1 MLVNPAI
8 QTPKNF
14 HVGFVT
20 TACPPPSQSQFPST
34 FTKNQTAQPKLNMKN
49 TPQLRSY
56 FKSLI
61 ALVTSLRACPA
72 TRPHVAMKL
81 TTLFLAISAAAGLTL
96 SSQAQISV
104 TTTPSVQTFNTLPA
118 VTEWSTKLIG
128 GGAGDITSA
137 AAMDA
142 DLASNPLFDAV
153 TINTVLPTATDFPV
167 NQNNLGRWNNGSNP
181 GFTSGGLLQTRP
193 TGVRYSILM
202 ATLRN
207 DSGGSLAT
215 LNLSYDLKQY
225 NPRPV
230 NESVAAQRVYVSLT
244 GAVGSWRP
252 VTSVPLFNNSSPDQ
266 TVTAS
271 VNLRANWAAG
281 ANLYVLFIDD
291 NGPGGTGD
299 PQEGGYS
306 IDNVAF
312 SGRGAVVLENA
323 LNIGANKIGSV
334 TDRGNG
340 DFTVVGGG
348 NDVWDQNDEFTFAYT
363 ELTGDFDVQV
373 RIDSFT
379 PNARWSKAGLMAR
392 ESLSEYG
399 RMIFPLIT
407 PADVPTTSGGNGG
420 NYTAMGYRTGL
431 DNNGGVS
438 GGNHEDRDG
447 ANTIGANN
455 LPNAWLRL
463 ARIGNVMYSSNSLD
477 GVAWQL
483 VSSQN
488 TATWGGGALPA
499 TLNVGLAASRHS
511 GGLTATAE
519 FKGLKFNYDPLAAT
533 DLRRATSKG
542 NPNGILVEFSKP
554 VGGAAYLASSY
565 TVDNGV
571 TITEVQDGPTATTV
585 QLVTTALTEGTT
597 YTVSVTTFDP
607 MALDGSMIGLS
618 SAITF
623 VHGAGYEARAIRVL
637 HSKTDNN
644 SFYRASDAVRK
655 GLGVPSHT
663 SFVVLPGEVSN
674 TLFEDPSPD
683 RGDVERYATRI
694 SGVLVAPSSGDYNF
708 ACSSDDVGFLYL
720 SSDESPANKVQ
731 IATEPAWN
739 GSRSYTTLDR
749 RGSPVNR
756 AGPISLTAGKKYYIE
771 YVYTE
776 GGGGNN
782 GSATWQPPGAPAIT
796 AGQLPIPES
805 AFMPSRS
812 VDGAQFFTL
821 GVVTIV
827 ENPASQTVVALS
839 PVTFKVKVDGTP
851 AFSYQWL
858 RNGANI
864 PGANG
869 ATYTIPVTA
878 LADDGAKFSVKV
890 SNAFSSATST
900 EATLTILNPAP
911 PHLLGAQVDTTFTK
925 LTVRFDNRV
934 DPISSTDIGN
944 YSIPGTTVLSATR
957 DAGGRNV
964 LLVISPALAE
974 GTTYTITVSNVRDET
989 LTQVLDPNPSTA
1001 SFTTL
1006 VFTSGYIQKEFYNQ
1020 FNGANVDPFIT
1031 AYRAGTI
1038 APFRVCL
1045 TNLWELNHADILDN
1059 YGGRMAGYYIA
1070 DETGPHVFF
1079 IATDDPGRLFIST
1092 DQSPANL
1099 VYVAREPVWSGRR
1112 TWTGEGGGG
1121 GRVGNA
1127 SPNGGVQANTTAPIM
1142 MEAGKRYFVESYMTE
1157 GGGGDN
1163 MAVAVRKP
1171 SAIADPAN
1179 GSTPVTAANL
1189 GMYFD
1194 PAGASVALTQNPVNQ
1209 TIDEN
1214 GFATFTVAATGSSPL
1229 CGGNFGVRWLKNGVP
1244 IPGAIGQSF
1253 TFGPASLADNGAVFT
1268 AEASVPGA
1276 KVVST
1281 PASLT
1286 VNLDTNPPVVA
1297 IALGSATFD
1306 SITLIF
1312 NELYN
1317 PATAG
1322 DLFSY
1327 TVTGPGGAL
1336 NVTAFALGADGRTVV
1351 LTTDPQT
1358 EDTTY
1363 TVDYSL
1369 VTDLKGNLAATAPAT
1384 ATVNVRS
1391 FVAGC
1396 SGVVF
1401 DIFRQVG
1408 GGTDINI
1415 LVNHPTFPNSPDE
1428 TRLLQTFD
1436 TGADFAENYGGRVR
1450 GLFIPPTSGAWN
1462 IFATADDGS
1471 RVFFN
1476 PTGPSAA
1483 GKMLI
1488 LEETPGCC
1496 TAFAGR
1502 RAGPF
1507 NLVGGQ
1513 GYYLEGIYKEA
1524 GGGDYIRLAARL
1536 ASDNTTA
1543 LAPMPPAW
1551 AGVPAAPPGVGGP
1564 VNIDAQPVSLCIT
1577 QNQRATFSVNAS
1589 NPNGLPLCY
1598 QWKKNG
1604 LDIPGANG
1612 PSYSYTPVPLSDDG
1626 STFQVMISVIGSRAS
1641 STNVTLKVL
1650 PDTIRP
1656 TCVEA
1661 RGSVSLSNV
1670 VVRFSEFM
1678 DPTSA
1683 ANNFNYVVDGG
1694 AYGVSAVVMNPDGK
1708 SVTLSLDPAYGIAS
1722 GTHTVT
1728 ISDVTDLSGNLIDPN
1743 PCTLTFSAP
1752 IISCGFLFF
1761 ESFKNIGGAD
1771 LGSLTANAAYP
1782 NSPSE
1787 VGYIGGFNS
1796 RFFYPSDSLENYG
1809 ARMRGLFIPPTSG
1822 NYIFYIRSDDAS
1834 RLLLNPTGR
1843 DAAGAVVLTE
1853 ELGCCGNF
1861 AGHASAPQALTAGQ
1875 MYYIEGLYKEGGGGD
1890 YMQAAVKLDT
1900 DPTNPNDLQPISGNY
1915 LATLADPVGATV
1927 SITTQPADQLFIVN
1941 PNGGTGGV
1949 TLSSENFDSGDGG
1962 CTVANV
1968 GAPFEGPWTYDAGSG
1983 SWKSDGQG
1991 PELGRAS
1998 STRLTCQQVTVTQ
2011 SGIVGITIDHRWSFE
2026 PEAGTT
2032 GWDGGQILVSVNGGP
2047 FTVVPASAFS
2057 ALGYNGTVLAGSS
2070 AENHGQ
2076 AAFVQ
2081 QSSGHG
2087 AGTLVTSVA
2096 ALGALSAGDTI
2107 RVQFLAAN
2115 DTNTRNTSPQW
2126 EISRVVLTQ
2135 GGGNASVNF
2144 SVVAAGGSP
2153 AIPTGIYYQ
2162 WRRNGVPI
2170 PGANGS
2176 SYGIN
2181 PVLSDNGATF
2191 SVSVYVPG
2199 ATTVSREATLTVA
2212 QPNTPP
2218 VVVCSTNPLP
2228 AILEDAG
2235 AQCVP
2240 GVLSIVSPHSIS
2252 RSQITYGGNFNSGL
2266 PPGSAI
2272 GGNSALI
2279 GGVLHLTDALNG
2291 QQSSF
2296 VTPALAAPIDT
2307 LTVDFMARVGEGT
2320 CCGTARY
2327 ADGWSLTIGNVSVPV
2342 TFPQA
2347 AEEGAAASGGFVVS
2361 FDNWD
2366 NGGFGDDDA
2375 HTAPNVDVKVG
2386 GSVIAYQAFDGER
2399 EGGRAPS
2406 GPFIIDPATMA
2417 PMTAFTAG
2425 AFVPVRITLA
2435 NGKLNVDFKGVRV
2448 INDVTIAT
2456 PLTNTRLAFGARTGG
2471 ANENMWI
2478 DDLSIVA
2485 SSPDNSAVEAGQTV
2499 HVNVTTDRPDL
2510 FSVQPTI
2517 DASGTLCYTPA
2528 PNACGTAHVT
2538 AVAQDNG
2545 GTAYGG
2551 SDSAPACQF
2560 VINIGCVN
2568 DAPSF
2573 TKGNLILVPED
2584 FGPVTVATWANN
2596 ISAGPANEAG
2606 QVLTFHVSSDNAA
2619 LFSTQPAL
2627 AVNGTLS
2634 FQTAPNASGFANV
2647 TVYLTDD
2654 GGTANGGVDTS
2665 APCTFHIIVQ
2675 GVNDCPVAQATSAST
2690 DEGTPVVIPLVG
2702 MDVDSTVLTYMV
2714 MSGPSH
2720 GSVSIVGSTA
2730 TYTPSPSTYHGPD
2743 SFTYKVSD
2751 GQCVSSP
2758 ATVSITVRSVN
2769 DCPIARIVV
2778 NPLCVTTNGHT
2789 MLILAGQEDKG
2800 CVILDGR
2807 TSSDADGDPL
2817 TYSWF
2822 ADGGVLPISVKALTT
2837 NCFSIGEHDITLM
2850 VDDGTCFGRTNVHFE
2865 VVTACDLVE
2874 NLIQDIN
2881 NSTLPRNKKRPLID
2895 SLKKICKIFEK
2906 DKKNEFK
2913 YAVKKLEAFQK
2924 KLKGELKN
2932 YPVQQTQFNASAQ
2945 RIIDAITCAV
2955 DLQKKKHNDDNH

>member
-1 MLVNPAI
+1 
-8 QTPKNF
+8 
-14 HVGFVT
+14 
-20 TACPPPSQSQFPST
+20 
-34 FTKNQTAQPKLNMKN
+34 MKN

-56 FKSLI
+56 FKSLM
-61 ALVTSLRACPA
+61 ALVTSMRACPA

-81 TTLFLAISAAAGLTL
+81 TTLFLAVSAAAGLTL

-104 TTTPSVQTFNTLPA
+104 TTTPSVQTFNTLPG

-128 GGAGDITSA
+128 GGAGDITSV

-142 DLASNPLFDAV
+142 DLASNPLFDAA
-153 TINTVLPTATDFPV
+153 TINVVLPTATDFPV
-167 NQNNLGRWNNGSNP
+167 SQNNLARWNDGSNP
-181 GFTSGGLLQTRP
+181 GFTTGGLLQQRA
-193 TGVRYSILM
+193 TGVRYAILM

-207 DSGGSLAT
+207 DSGGPLASLK
-215 LNLSYDLKQY
+215 LSYDWKQY

-230 NESVAAQRVYVSLT
+230 NESVAGQRVYISLT
-244 GAVGSWRP
+244 GAPGSWRP
-252 VTSVPLFNNSSPDQ
+252 VTSVPLFDNNSPDQ
-266 TVTAS
+266 TVNAS
-271 VNLRANWAAG
+271 VSLRAEWAAG
-281 ANLYVLFIDD
+281 ANLYVMFVDD
-291 NGPGGTGD
+291 NGPGSTSN

-306 IDNVAF
+306 IDNVSF

-323 LNIGANKIGSV
+323 LNIGGNKIGSV
-334 TDRGNG
+334 LDQGNG

-348 NDVWDQNDEFTFAYT
+348 NDVWDDRDEFTFAYT

-399 RMIFPLIT
+399 RMVFPLIT
-407 PADVPTTSGGNGG
+407 PADVATTSGGNGG
-420 NYTAMGYRTGL
+420 NYTAMGYRTGI
-431 DNNGGVS
+431 DNAGGPS
-438 GGNHEDRDG
+438 GGQHEDRDG
-447 ANTIGANN
+447 GNTIGANN

-463 ARIGNVMYSSNSLD
+463 ARIGNVVYSSNSLD
-477 GVAWQL
+477 GVAWQF
-483 VSSQN
+483 VSSQD

-511 GGLTATAE
+511 GGPTATAE
-519 FKGLKFNYDPLAAT
+519 FKSLKFNVDPLAAI

-554 VGGAAYLASSY
+554 VGGAAYLAASY
-565 TVDNGV
+565 SVDNGV
-571 TITEVQDGPTATTV
+571 TITEVQDGPSATTV
-585 QLVTTALTEGTT
+585 KLVTSALTEGTS

-607 MALDGSMIGLS
+607 MALDGSAIGT
-618 SAITF
+618 ATTAF
-623 VHGAGYEARAIRVL
+623 VHGAGYEPQTIVL
-637 HSKTDNN
+637 QHNKTAD
-644 SFYRASDAVRK
+644 SGYYRNSDAVAK
-655 GLGVPSHT
+655 GLGTLIHNGSGGVYPAYQ
-663 SFVVLPGEVSN
+663 VNG
-674 TLFEDPSPD
+674 LFEDIVPD
-683 RGDVERYATRI
+683 NGNNERYSTRI
-694 SGVLVAPSSGDYNF
+694 AGVLNITVSGDYNF
-708 ACSSDDVGFLYL
+708 ACSSDDQGFLYL
-720 SSDESPANKVQ
+720 SSDDQPANKVL
-731 IATEPAWN
+731 IANEPAWN
-739 GSRSYTTLDR
+739 GSRSYTTQDR
-749 RGSPVNR
+749 RGASQNR
-756 AGPISLTAGKKYYIE
+756 AGPIALVAGQKYYIE
-771 YVYTE
+771 YDYTE

-796 AGQLPIPES
+796 AGQSPIPAS
-805 AFMPSRS
+805 AFMPHRNLNGSI
-812 VDGAQFFTL
+812 FTTL
-821 GVVTIV
+821 GSVLVT
-827 ENPASQTVVALS
+827 ENPVSQTVVALS
-839 PVTFKVKVDGTP
+839 PVTFKAKYDGTP
-851 AFSYQWL
+851 SYSYQWL

-878 LADDGAKFSVKV
+878 LGDDGAKFSVKV

-911 PHLLGAQVDTTFTK
+911 PHLLSAQVDTTFTK

-934 DPISSTDIGN
+934 DPVSSTVPGN
-944 YSIPGTTVLSATR
+944 YSIPGTTVMSATR
-957 DAGGRNV
+957 NANGLSV
-964 LLVISPALAE
+964 ALVISPALAE

-989 LTQVLDPNPSTA
+989 LTQVVDPNPSTA

-1020 FNGANVDPFIT
+1020 FSGGNVDPFIA

-1038 APFRVCL
+1038 NPFRVCL

-1092 DQSPANL
+1092 DETPANL
-1099 VYVAREPVWSGRR
+1099 VEVAREPVWSGRR
-1112 TWTGEGGGG
+1112 TWTGEAGGG
-1121 GRVGNA
+1121 GRVGNPSA
-1127 SPNGGVQANTTAPIM
+1127 SGGAQLNTTGPIM
-1142 MEAGKRYFVESYMTE
+1142 MTAGQRYFVESYMTE

-1171 SAIADPAN
+1171 SDAADPVN

-1194 PAGASVALTQNPVNQ
+1194 PAGASVSLTQNPVSQ

-1214 GFATFTVAATGSSPL
+1214 GFATFTIAATGSSPL

-1244 IPGAIGQSF
+1244 IPGAIGQSY

-1268 AEASVPGA
+1268 AEAAVPGA
-1276 KVVST
+1276 KALST
-1281 PASLT
+1281 PATLN
-1286 VNLDTNPPVVA
+1286 VNVDTNPPVVA

-1336 NVTAFALGADGRTVV
+1336 NVTAFTLGADGRTVI
-1351 LTTDPQT
+1351 LTTDLQT
-1358 EDTTY
+1358 EDTIY

-1369 VTDLKGNLAATAPAT
+1369 VTDLKGNLASDAGAGAPPAL
-1384 ATVNVRS
+1384 ANVRS

-1436 TGADFAENYGGRVR
+1436 TGPDFAENYGGRVR

-1462 IFATADDGS
+1462 LFATADDGS

-1483 GKMLI
+1483 GKVLI

-1502 RAGPF
+1502 QAGPF
-1507 NLVGGQ
+1507 NLIGGQ

-1564 VNIDAQPVSLCIT
+1564 VNITTQPMSQTVI
-1577 QNQRATFSVNAS
+1577 QNMGVTFSVVAS

-1604 LDIPGANG
+1604 VDIMGANG
-1612 PSYSYTPVPLSDDG
+1612 SSFSYTPVPLSDDG
-1626 STFQVMISVIGSRAS
+1626 ATFQVMVSVIGSRAS
-1641 STNVTLKVL
+1641 SAIATLTVL
-1650 PDTIRP
+1650 PDLTRP

-1678 DPTSA
+1678 DATSA

-1708 SVTLSLDPAYGIAS
+1708 SVTLSLDPGYGIGS
-1722 GTHTVT
+1722 GNHTVT

-1752 IISCGFLFF
+1752 IISCGFLYF

-1771 LGSLTANAAYP
+1771 LGSLTANPAYP

-1834 RLLLNPTGR
+1834 RLLLNPTGP

-1861 AGHASAPQALTAGQ
+1861 SGHASAPQALTAGQ

-1915 LATLADPVGATV
+1915 LATLADPVGASV
-1927 SITTQPADQLFIVN
+1927 SITTQPADQLFLIN
-1941 PNGGTGGV
+1941 PNGGSGGV

-1968 GAPFEGPWTYDAGSG
+1968 GVPFEGPWTYDAGSG

-1998 STRLTCQQVTVTQ
+1998 STRLSCPPVTVTQ
-2011 SGIVGITIDHRWSFE
+2011 GGIVGITIDHRWSFE
-2026 PEAGTT
+2026 PDAGTT

-2096 ALGALSAGDTI
+2096 ALGAANVGDVI

-2144 SVVAAGGSP
+2144 SVVAAGGSTANP
-2153 AIPTGIYYQ
+2153 NTGIYYQ
-2162 WRRNGVPI
+2162 WNRNGVPI

-2181 PVLSDNGATF
+2181 PVLADNGAKF
-2191 SVSVYVPG
+2191 SVNVYVPG

-2218 VVVCSTNPLP
+2218 VVVCSTTPLP
-2228 AILEDAG
+2228 AVMEDAG

-2240 GVLSIVSPHSIS
+2240 GVLSILSPHSIT
-2252 RSQITYGGNFNSGL
+2252 RATITYGGNFNSGL

-2272 GGNSALI
+2272 GGNAYRSAD
-2279 GGVLHLTDALNG
+2279 GVLHLTDALNG

-2320 CCGTARY
+2320 CCGVARY

-2347 AEEGAAASGGFVVS
+2347 AEEGATASGGFVVS

-2386 GSVIAYQAFDGER
+2386 GSVVAYQAFDGER

-2406 GPFIIDPATMA
+2406 GPLINDPATMA

-2425 AFVPVRITLA
+2425 AFVPVRLTLA

-2448 INDVTIAT
+2448 INDVSIAT

-2517 DASGTLCYTPA
+2517 DANGTLCYTPA
-2528 PNACGTAHVT
+2528 PNACGTAHLT
-2538 AVAQDNG
+2538 AVAMDNG

-2560 VINIGCVN
+2560 DIVIDCKN
-2568 DAPSF
+2568 DCPVG
-2573 TKGNLILVPED
+2573 GNQSVTTAEDTSASILL
-2584 FGPVTVATWANN
+2584 
-2596 ISAGPANEAG
+2596 AGSDADGDA
-2606 QVLTFHVSSDNAA
+2606 LTFAYTLPS
-2619 LFSTQPAL
+2619 
-2627 AVNGTLS
+2627 NGILS
-2634 FQTAPNASGFANV
+2634 GTAPNLTYTPAANYCGADSFTY
-2647 TVYLTDD
+2647 TVSD
-2654 GGTANGGVDTS
+2654 GDANCIAAVYTVS
-2665 APCTFHIIVQ
+2665 ITVSC
-2675 GVNDCPVAQATSAST
+2675 VNDCPVVSGQSLNTDQNVALAIVLAAS
-2690 DEGTPVVIPLVG
+2690 
-2702 MDVDSTVLTYMV
+2702 DVDGGALTYTV
-2714 MSGPSH
+2714 TAPAHGTLSGT
-2720 GSVSIVGSTA
+2720 GA
-2730 TYTPSPSTYHGPD
+2730 NRTYTPALNYAGPD
-2743 SFTYKVSD
+2743 SFSYTVND
-2751 GQCVSSP
+2751 GQCSRTAVIN
-2758 ATVSITVRSVN
+2758 ITVRQVN
-2769 DCPIARIVV
+2769 ECPIARIVV
-2778 NPLCVTTNGHT
+2778 NPLCVTTGAHT
-2789 MLILAGQEDKG
+2789 IYILANQDDEG

-2807 TSSDADGDPL
+2807 MSSDADGNPL

-2822 ADGGVLPISVKALTT
+2822 ADGGVLPISVQALTT
-2837 NCFSIGEHDITLM
+2837 NCFSIGEHVVTLM
-2850 VDDGTCFGRTNVHFE
+2850 VDDGTCIGATNVHFE

-2874 NLIQDIN
+2874 NLIADIE
-2881 NSTLPRNKKRPLID
+2881 NSTLPRNKKRPLIA

-2932 YPVQQTQFNASAQ
+2932 YPAQQAQFYASAQ
-2945 RIIDAITCAV
+2945 SIIDGITCAV
-2955 DLQKKKHNDDNH
+2955 DLQKKKKQHGH

>member
-1 MLVNPAI
+1 
-8 QTPKNF
+8 
-14 HVGFVT
+14 
-20 TACPPPSQSQFPST
+20 
-34 FTKNQTAQPKLNMKN
+34 MKN

-61 ALVTSLRACPA
+61 ALVTNMRACPA

-81 TTLFLAISAAAGLTL
+81 TTLFLAVSAAAGLTL
-96 SSQAQISV
+96 SSQAQIPV

-118 VTEWSTKLIG
+118 VGEWSTKLIG

-142 DLASNPLFDAV
+142 DLIANGLFDAS

-167 NQNNLGRWNNGSNP
+167 NQNNLARWNDGSNP

-193 TGVRYSILM
+193 TGVRYAILM

-207 DSGGSLAT
+207 DSGGPLAT
-215 LNLSYDLKQY
+215 LSLSYDLKQY

-230 NESVAAQRVYVSLT
+230 NENVAGQRVYVSLN

-252 VTSVPLFNNSSPDQ
+252 VTSVPAFDNNSPDQ
-266 TVTAS
+266 TVNAS
-271 VNLRANWAAG
+271 VNLRANWASG

-291 NGPGGTGD
+291 NGPGGGSN

-306 IDNVAF
+306 IDNVSF
-312 SGRGAVVLENA
+312 SGRGPVQLPNA
-323 LNIGANKIGSV
+323 LNIGRNKVGSV
-334 TDRGNG
+334 TDHGNG

-348 NDVWDQNDEFTFAYT
+348 NDVWDQIDEFTFAYT
-363 ELTGDFDVQV
+363 EVTGDFDVQV
-373 RIDSFT
+373 RIQDFT

-399 RMIFPLIT
+399 RMVFPLIT
-407 PADVPTTSGGNGG
+407 PANVPTTSGGNGG

-431 DNNGGVS
+431 DNNGGAS

-463 ARIGNVMYSSNSLD
+463 ARIGNVVYSSNSLD

-483 VSSQN
+483 VSSQD

-499 TLNVGLAASRHS
+499 TLNVGLGASRHS
-511 GGLTATAE
+511 GGPTATAE
-519 FKGLKFNYDPLAAT
+519 FKGLQFNYDPLIGI

-565 TVDNGV
+565 TVDGGI
-571 TITEVQDGPTATTV
+571 TINEVLDGPTPTQV
-585 QLVTTALTEGTT
+585 RFVTSALTEGTT

-607 MALDGSMIGLS
+607 MALDGSGINV
-618 SAITF
+618 ATTTF
-623 VHGAGYEARAIRVL
+623 VHGAGYEANAIVL
-637 HSKTDNN
+637 QHNKTSD
-644 SFYRASDAVRK
+644 SGLYRFTDAVAK
-655 GLGVPSHT
+655 GLGTLIHNGGGGVYPAYVPH
-663 SFVVLPGEVSN
+663 
-674 TLFEDPSPD
+674 TLFEDTVPD
-683 RGDVERYATRI
+683 NGANERYSTRI
-694 SGVLVAPSSGDYNF
+694 AGVLNITVSGDYNF
-708 ACSSDDVGFLYL
+708 ACSSDDQGYLYL
-720 SSDESPANKVQ
+720 SSDEQSANKVQ
-731 IATEPAWN
+731 IAFEPAWN
-739 GSRSYTTLDR
+739 GSRSYTTPDR
-749 RGSPVNR
+749 RGASQNR
-756 AGPISLTAGKKYYIE
+756 AGPIALVAGQKYYLE

-796 AGQLPIPES
+796 AGQLPIPAS
-805 AFMPSRS
+805 AFMPHRNVNGSI
-812 VDGAQFFTL
+812 FTAL
-821 GVVTIV
+821 GPVLVT

-839 PVTFKVKVDGTP
+839 PVTFKAKYDGTP
-851 AFSYQWL
+851 GYTYQWK

-864 PGANG
+864 PGATG
-869 ATYTIPVTA
+869 ASYTIPVTG
-878 LADDGAKFSVKV
+878 LADDGAKFSVTV
-890 SNAFSSATST
+890 ANAFSSATST

-911 PHLLGAQVDTTFTK
+911 PHLLSAQVDTTFTK

-934 DPISSTDIGN
+934 DPISSTVPGN
-944 YSIPGTTVLSATR
+944 YSIPGTVVQSATR
-957 DAGGRNV
+957 DASGRNV
-964 LLVISPALAE
+964 QLVISPALAE
-974 GTTYTITVSNVRDET
+974 GTTYMITVANVQDET
-989 LTQVLDPNPSTA
+989 LTQVVDPNPSTA

-1006 VFTSGYIQKEFYNQ
+1006 VFTPGFVIKEFYNQ
-1020 FNGANVDPFIT
+1020 FSGNAVDAFVT
-1031 AYRAGTI
+1031 AHRAGGLVPQRT
-1038 APFRVCL
+1038 CL
-1045 TNLWELNHADILDN
+1045 TNIWEINHTDIAEN
-1059 YGGRMAGYYIA
+1059 YGGRMAAYYIA
-1070 DETGPHVFF
+1070 DETGDHVFF

-1092 DQSPANL
+1092 DQNPANA
-1099 VYVAREPVWSGRR
+1099 VIVAREPVWSGRR
-1112 TWTGEGGGG
+1112 TWTGEAGGG

-1127 SPNGGVQANTTAPIM
+1127 SPSGGAQMNTTGPIPM
-1142 MEAGKRYFVESYMTE
+1142 VAGQRYFIESFFTE

-1163 MAVAVRKP
+1163 MAVAVQKP
-1171 SAIADPAN
+1171 SGVAPVN
-1179 GSTPVTAANL
+1179 GSTPITAANL

-1194 PAGASVALTQNPVNQ
+1194 PAGASVSITQNPVSQ

-1214 GFATFTVAATGSSPL
+1214 GFATFTVVATGSSPL
-1229 CGGNFGVRWLKNGVP
+1229 CGGNFGVRWLKNGVS

-1253 TFGPASLADNGAVFT
+1253 TFGPASLADNGAVFS
-1268 AEASVPGA
+1268 AIASVPGA
-1276 KVVST
+1276 NASST
-1281 PASLT
+1281 PATLN
-1286 VNLDTNPPVVA
+1286 VNVDTNPPVVA

-1317 PATAG
+1317 PSTAG

-1327 TVTGPGGAL
+1327 TVTGPGGVPL
-1336 NVTAFALGADGRTVV
+1336 NVTAFTLGLDGRTVV

-1358 EDTTY
+1358 EDTIY

-1369 VTDLKGNLAATAPAT
+1369 VTDLKGNQASMDPAQP
-1384 ATVNVRS
+1384 ATVNVNS

-1408 GGTDINI
+1408 GGTDINL

-1428 TRLLQTFD
+1428 TRLLTTFD

-1483 GKMLI
+1483 GKILI

-1536 ASDNTTA
+1536 ASDNVTP

-1564 VNIDAQPVSLCIT
+1564 VNITADPISLCIT
-1577 QNQRATFSVNAS
+1577 QNQRATFSVTAS

-1604 LDIPGANG
+1604 LDIPGATG
-1612 PSYSYTPVPLSDDG
+1612 PSFSYTPVPLSDDQ
-1626 STFQVMISVIGSRAS
+1626 STFQVMVSVIGSRAS
-1641 STNVTLKVL
+1641 SAVAILSVK
-1650 PDTIRP
+1650 PDLTRP
-1656 TCVEA
+1656 ACVEA
-1661 RGSVSLSNV
+1661 RGSVSLVNV

-1678 DPTSA
+1678 DPGTA
-1683 ANNFNYVVDGG
+1683 TDLFNYAVDGG
-1694 AYGVSAVVMNPDGK
+1694 SVSSAVLNPDGM
-1708 SVTLSLDPAYGIAS
+1708 SVTLTLPAPLAVGS

-1728 ISDVTDLSGNLIDPN
+1728 VQNVTDLSGNPIDPN
-1743 PCTLTFSAP
+1743 PCTLSFSAP
-1752 IISCGFLFF
+1752 IISCGFLYF

-1771 LGSLTANAAYP
+1771 LGSLTANPAYP

-1787 VGYIGGFNS
+1787 VGYVGGFNS
-1796 RFFYPSDSLENYG
+1796 RAFYPSDSLENYG

-1834 RLLLNPTGR
+1834 RLLLNPTGP
-1843 DAAGAVVLTE
+1843 DAAGAIVLTE

-1861 AGHASAPQALTAGQ
+1861 SGHASAPQALTAGQ

-1900 DPTNPNDLQPISGNY
+1900 DPTPPDQLQPISGNY
-1915 LATLADPVGATV
+1915 LATLADPVGASVTV
-1927 SITTQPADQLFIVN
+1927 SNPADQCNILDPQN
-1941 PNGGTGGV
+1941 
-1949 TLSSENFDSGDGG
+1949 LSLSN
-1962 CTVANV
+1962 
-1968 GAPFEGPWTYDAGSG
+1968 
-1983 SWKSDGQG
+1983 
-1991 PELGRAS
+1991 
-1998 STRLTCQQVTVTQ
+1998 ST
-2011 SGIVGITIDHRWSFE
+2011 
-2026 PEAGTT
+2026 
-2032 GWDGGQILVSVNGGP
+2032 
-2047 FTVVPASAFS
+2047 
-2057 ALGYNGTVLAGSS
+2057 
-2070 AENHGQ
+2070 
-2076 AAFVQ
+2076 
-2081 QSSGHG
+2081 
-2087 AGTLVTSVA
+2087 
-2096 ALGALSAGDTI
+2096 
-2107 RVQFLAAN
+2107 
-2115 DTNTRNTSPQW
+2115 
-2126 EISRVVLTQ
+2126 
-2135 GGGNASVNF
+2135 F
-2144 SVVAAGGSP
+2144 SVVATGASAANP
-2153 AIPTGIYYQ
+2153 NTGIYYQ
-2162 WRRNGVPI
+2162 WSRDGVPI
-2170 PGANGS
+2170 PGANGT
-2176 SYGIN
+2176 SYSIN
-2181 PVLSDNGATF
+2181 PKLSDNGAKF

-2199 ATTVSREATLTVA
+2199 ATASSTEATLTVK

-2218 VVVCSTNPLP
+2218 QVVCTTN
-2228 AILEDAG
+2228 AIPSVLEDAG

-2240 GVLSIVSPHSIS
+2240 GVFSVLSPHSIS
-2252 RSQITYGGNFNSGL
+2252 RATINYGGNFNSGL

-2272 GGNSALI
+2272 GGNSALV
-2279 GGVLHLTDALNG
+2279 GGILHLTDAING

-2296 VTPALAAPIDT
+2296 VTPSLAAPIDT

-2320 CCGTARY
+2320 CCGVARY

-2375 HTAPNVDVKVG
+2375 NTAPNVDVKVG
-2386 GSVIAYQAFDGER
+2386 GTVIAYQAFDGER

-2425 AFVPVRITLA
+2425 TFVPVRVALTA
-2435 NGKLNVDFKGVRV
+2435 DGKLNVDFKGVRV
-2448 INDVTIAT
+2448 INDVAT
-2456 PLTNTRLAFGARTGG
+2456 GLTLPLSNTRVAFGARTGG

-2478 DDLSIVA
+2478 DDLAITAFTV
-2485 SSPDNSAVEAGQTV
+2485 DNSVNEIGQTV
-2499 HVNVTTDRPDL
+2499 QVTVTTDRPDL

-2517 DASGTLCYTPA
+2517 AADGTLCYTPA
-2528 PNACGTAHVT
+2528 PNACGTARVT

-2545 GTAYGG
+2545 GTAFGG
-2551 SDSAPACQF
+2551 SDTAPACQF
-2560 VINIGCVN
+2560 DIVIGC
-2568 DAPSF
+2568 
-2573 TKGNLILVPED
+2573 
-2584 FGPVTVATWANN
+2584 
-2596 ISAGPANEAG
+2596 
-2606 QVLTFHVSSDNAA
+2606 
-2619 LFSTQPAL
+2619 
-2627 AVNGTLS
+2627 
-2634 FQTAPNASGFANV
+2634 
-2647 TVYLTDD
+2647 
-2654 GGTANGGVDTS
+2654 
-2665 APCTFHIIVQ
+2665 
-2675 GVNDCPVAQATSAST
+2675 VNDCPVAGNQSVT
-2690 DEGTPVVIPLVG
+2690 TPEDTAKVI
-2702 MDVDSTVLTYMV
+2702 VLAGSDADGDALTFTYTL
-2714 MSGPSH
+2714 PSH
-2720 GSVSIVGSTA
+2720 GILTGTA
-2730 TYTPSPSTYHGPD
+2730 PSLTYTPAANYCGPD
-2743 SFTYKVSD
+2743 SFTYTVSD
-2751 GQCVSSP
+2751 GDITCP
-2758 ATVSITVRSVN
+2758 AAVGTVSIIVACVN
-2769 DCPIARIVV
+2769 DCPIARAEFDPSCIV
-2778 NPLCVTTNGHT
+2778 TGSTT
-2789 MLILAGQEDKG
+2789 MLIVANEDDFG

-2807 TSSDADGDPL
+2807 LSSDPEGDAL
-2817 TYSWF
+2817 TYSWM
-2822 ADGGVLPISVKALTT
+2822 ADGEMMPISIMALST
-2837 NCFSIGEHDITLM
+2837 NCFEIGAHEVTLV
-2850 VDDGTCFGRTNVHFE
+2850 VDDGGCLGMTTIHFE

-2874 NLIQDIN
+2874 DLILDIN
-2881 NSTLPRNKKRPLID
+2881 NSTLPRNKQRPLIS

-2913 YAVKKLEAFQK
+2913 YAVKKLESFQK

-2932 YPVQQTQFNASAQ
+2932 YPVQQVQFNASAQ
-2945 RIIDAITCAV
+2945 RIIDAINCAV
-2955 DLQKKKHNDDNH
+2955 DLRKKKHHGHGH